1 MNVSLYEISAD
12 FLKALDG
19 LEVDEETGEIMNFDA
34 VEALDAQFEDKA
46 ESVACYIKNL
56 SAFAAD
62 LKAEEENLSTRRKT
76 VERRVDSVKKY
87 LSSCLA
93 TVGKDKVETAKA
105 RISFRKSIQVQI
117 DDEAALPANY
127 VTTTVTT
134 KPDKTAIKKA
144 IQAGEDVGGI
154 MADKKTTTQ
163 AAEQAALDPPAA
175 VRNDI
180 PLLTEKDIE
189 CRVQSVSR
197 AKTGR
202 VGAVLLL
209 YKDARVD
216 MRILDQ
222 VFGPGNWQ
230 RTHEVINGNLFCNI
244 DIWDAEKRAWVRKQD
259 VGVESNTE
267 KEKGQASDAFKRAG
281 FNVGIGRE
289 LYTGPFIYVE
299 LADNEFYSEGQNG
312 RKEVLKCYSNTRF
325 TVAHVAY
332 NDRREIC
339 ELVIADRNGNV
350 RFDMNKRVQ
359 GPPQTAQGGQ
369 GTTTQGNAQGQG
381 KQAPRGRQGAPA
393 GTPAPQTENGAVCPI
408 CGKPITK
415 AEQDYSVR
423 KYGREAC
430 RTCQKAL

>member
-1 MNVSLYEISAD
+1 M
-12 FLKALDG
+12 
-19 LEVDEETGEIMNFDA
+19 
-34 VEALDAQFEDKA
+34 A
-46 ESVACYIKNL
+46 EKKTAGQVAEPTTP
-56 SAFAAD
+56 AP
-62 LKAEEENLSTRRKT
+62 
-76 VERRVDSVKKY
+76 
-87 LSSCLA
+87 
-93 TVGKDKVETAKA
+93 ETA
-105 RISFRKSIQVQI
+105 Q
-117 DDEAALPANY
+117 
-127 VTTTVTT
+127 
-134 KPDKTAIKKA
+134 
-144 IQAGEDVGGI
+144 
-154 MADKKTTTQ
+154 
-163 AAEQAALDPPAA
+163 DPPAA
-175 VRNDI
+175 PVAPATVQKEI

-197 AKTGR
+197 AKTGK

-299 LADNEFYSEGQNG
+299 LADNEFYSEGQQNG

-325 TVAHVAY
+325 KVTRVAY
-332 NDRREIC
+332 SDRREIVD
-339 ELVIADRNGNV
+339 LVIVDRNGNV
-350 RFDMNKRVQ
+350 RFDMNKRVE
-359 GPPQTAQGGQ
+359 GPPQTPQGGQ
-369 GTTTQGNAQGQG
+369 RALAQGNTQGQAR
-381 KQAPRGRQGAPA
+381 QAPGGRQGAPA
-393 GTPAPQTENGAVCPI
+393 ATPAPQAENGAVCPI

-415 AEQDYSVR
+415 AEQDYSLR

>member
-1 MNVSLYEISAD
+1 MATE
-12 FLKALDG
+12 KK
-19 LEVDEETGEIMNFDA
+19 
-34 VEALDAQFEDKA
+34 QA
-46 ESVACYIKNL
+46 EP
-56 SAFAAD
+56 AA
-62 LKAEEENLSTRRKT
+62 T
-76 VERRVDSVKKY
+76 
-87 LSSCLA
+87 
-93 TVGKDKVETAKA
+93 TAA
-105 RISFRKSIQVQI
+105 
-117 DDEAALPANY
+117 
-127 VTTTVTT
+127 
-134 KPDKTAIKKA
+134 
-144 IQAGEDVGGI
+144 
-154 MADKKTTTQ
+154 Q
-163 AAEQAALDPPAA
+163 AAPASA
-175 VRNDI
+175 PAGWDNI
-180 PLLTEKDIE
+180 PLLTAQDIE

-244 DIWDAEKRAWVRKQD
+244 DIWDAQKGAWVRKQD

-299 LADNEFYSEGQNG
+299 LADNEFYSEGQQNG

-325 TVAHVAY
+325 TVTHVAY

-359 GPPQTAQGGQ
+359 GPPQTAQGAQNAAGNGNTQAQSRTAARGQ
-369 GTTTQGNAQGQG
+369 QSAPAPAQQQTPAQGNA
-381 KQAPRGRQGAPA
+381 AA
-393 GTPAPQTENGAVCPI
+393 CPI
-408 CGKPITK
+408 CGGPISK
-415 AEQDYSVR
+415 AEQDYSLR

>member
-1 MNVSLYEISAD
+1 M
-12 FLKALDG
+12 
-19 LEVDEETGEIMNFDA
+19 
-34 VEALDAQFEDKA
+34 A
-46 ESVACYIKNL
+46 EKKTAGQVAEPTTP
-56 SAFAAD
+56 AP
-62 LKAEEENLSTRRKT
+62 
-76 VERRVDSVKKY
+76 
-87 LSSCLA
+87 
-93 TVGKDKVETAKA
+93 ETA
-105 RISFRKSIQVQI
+105 Q
-117 DDEAALPANY
+117 
-127 VTTTVTT
+127 
-134 KPDKTAIKKA
+134 
-144 IQAGEDVGGI
+144 
-154 MADKKTTTQ
+154 
-163 AAEQAALDPPAA
+163 DPPAA
-175 VRNDI
+175 PAAPATVQKEI

-197 AKTGR
+197 AKTGK

-299 LADNEFYSEGQNG
+299 LADNEFYSEGQQNG

-325 TVAHVAY
+325 KVTRVAY
-332 NDRREIC
+332 NDRREIID
-339 ELVIADRNGNV
+339 LVIVDRNGNV
-350 RFDMNKRVQ
+350 RFDMNKRVE
-359 GPPQTAQGGQ
+359 GPPQTSQGGQ
-369 GTTTQGNAQGQG
+369 RAPAQGNTQGQAR
-381 KQAPRGRQGAPA
+381 QAPRGRQGAPA
-393 GTPAPQTENGAVCPI
+393 ATPAPQAENGAVCPI

-415 AEQDYSVR
+415 AEQDYSLR

>member
-1 MNVSLYEISAD
+1 MTTEKKQSDQTPGTSPAQSA
-12 FLKALDG
+12 AW
-19 LEVDEETGEIMNFDA
+19 
-34 VEALDAQFEDKA
+34 
-46 ESVACYIKNL
+46 
-56 SAFAAD
+56 
-62 LKAEEENLSTRRKT
+62 
-76 VERRVDSVKKY
+76 
-87 LSSCLA
+87 
-93 TVGKDKVETAKA
+93 
-105 RISFRKSIQVQI
+105 
-117 DDEAALPANY
+117 
-127 VTTTVTT
+127 
-134 KPDKTAIKKA
+134 
-144 IQAGEDVGGI
+144 
-154 MADKKTTTQ
+154 
-163 AAEQAALDPPAA
+163 
-175 VRNDI
+175 NDI
-180 PLLTEKDIE
+180 PLLTAADIE

-244 DIWDAEKRAWVRKQD
+244 DIWDPQKGAWVRKQD

-299 LADNEFYSEGQNG
+299 LADNEFYSEGQQNG

-325 TVAHVAY
+325 SVTQVGY
-332 NDRREIC
+332 NDRREINA
-339 ELVIADRNGNV
+339 LVIVDRNGNV
-350 RFDMNKRVQ
+350 RFDMNNKVQ
-359 GPPQTAQGGQ
+359 GPPQTPQGGQ
-369 GTTTQGNAQGQG
+369 RAAGQGNTQGQARQAARGQQSAPAPAQTQGQP
-381 KQAPRGRQGAPA
+381 QADAK
-393 GTPAPQTENGAVCPI
+393 CPI
-408 CGKPITK
+408 CGGTITK
-415 AEQDYSVR
+415 AEQDYSAR